1 MLTLDAAIS
10 KFLDSQRDDD
20 LNHVITYGR
29 PALDRVLDLYYRG
42 RDKKVPPLTPSPAV
56 HGYDAADAWGIL
68 VAGVGRAF
76 LNEFLDR
83 VESRGYLRRDP
94 LPIVSMLKGVDG
106 TRARDMLAR
115 YARHRDWLLRSH
127 AIEGL
132 QWRDDGDSISV
143 IEHHVFDGNPLVRL
157 YARKGVARR
166 DRERGWKLLTEM
178 LGDSRVPPMIREEA
192 RISLDR
198 MAAEGAGG

>member
-10 KFLDSQRDDD
+10 KFLDSQSDDD

-76 LNEFLDR
+76 LNEFLDW

-94 LPIVSMLKGVDG
+94 LLIVSMLKGVDG

-132 QWRDDGDSISV
+132 QWRDDGDSSMG
-143 IEHHVFDGNPLVRL
+143 FGPPLFLPYPPRRVD
-157 YARKGVARR
+157 APNGWARR
-166 DRERGWKLLTEM
+166 LWRARAHAPSDGLRG
-178 LGDSRVPPMIREEA
+178 
-192 RISLDR
+192 
-198 MAAEGAGG
+198 